1 MTELKVKCNKNA
13 MYGNAIRLS
22 GAFSNVSAQCTYEFD
37 DEGNNNC
44 NKVSDSLTSQ
54 F

>member
-1 MTELKVKCNKNA
+1 

-22 GAFSNVSAQCTYEFD
+22 GAFSNVSAQCTYDFD
-37 DEGNNNC
+37 HEENNTS
-44 NKVSDSLTSQ
+44 NKVSDSLIITRQ

>member
-1 MTELKVKCNKNA
+1 

-22 GAFSNVSAQCTYEFD
+22 DAFSNVSAQCTYEFD